1 MRSTD
6 KSFIHLFRKAAGY
19 RGKAPGG
26 LGKAQH
32 SMGEKEKIMANFA
45 IMGFGTVGSG
55 VASVLRMNGDAIAE
69 RLGEPLSLK
78 YILDVRDLSA
88 TEYAGIAVKDFSVL
102 ENDPELDVV
111 VESIGGAKVA
121 LEFTRRALMAGKHVV
136 TSNKELVASHGRELL
151 AIAKEKNVNYLFEAS
166 VGGGIPVLR
175 PLFQCLAGNQIEEIV
190 GILNGTTNYILTRM
204 IRGGVPF
211 DEALKEA
218 QAKGYAEQNPA
229 ADVEGLDAGRK
240 ICILSDLAWG
250 REVLPERISVQ
261 GISGLNLRDVETAS
275 KAGYQVKL
283 LGRAVKLEDG
293 RHCAYVAPHLVREDC
308 PVAGVDGVF
317 NAIMIRGNAVGDVMF
332 YGRGAGDLPTASAV
346 MGDVI
351 DALQHRE
358 KRRNLGWGE
367 GGDLADTGELSMCW
381 YLRGGFAVP
390 QGCREI
396 GGGAVL
402 TGPLST
408 KGAKALAEKLGAETI
423 LPVLP

>member
-1 MRSTD
+1 
-6 KSFIHLFRKAAGY
+6 
-19 RGKAPGG
+19 
-26 LGKAQH
+26 
-32 SMGEKEKIMANFA
+32 MANFA

-55 VASVLRMNGDAIAE
+55 VAEVLRLNSDIIA
-69 RLGEPLSLK
+69 RKLGEPLQLK

-88 TEYAGIAVKDFSVL
+88 TPYADKAVKDFSVL

-121 LEFTRRALMAGKHVV
+121 LEFTRRALLAGKHVV
-136 TSNKELVASHGRELL
+136 TSNKELVATHGKELL

-175 PLFQCLAGNQIEEIV
+175 PLFQCLAGNQIQEVV

-204 IRGGVPF
+204 VKGGIAF

-229 ADVEGLDAGRK
+229 ADVEGVDACRK

-250 REVLPERISVQ
+250 KEVQPGQVSTQ
-261 GISGLNLRDVETAS
+261 GISAIDLKDVAIAS
-275 KAGYQVKL
+275 GAGYRIKL
-283 LGRAVKLEDG
+283 LGRAMKLPEG
-293 RHCAYVAPHLVREDC
+293 GQAAFVAPHLVPESC
-308 PVAGVDGVF
+308 PMAAVDDVF

-351 DALQHRE
+351 DALQHRA
-358 KRRNLGWGE
+358 KRRELGWSE
-367 GGDLADTGELSMCW
+367 PAELLDFETELPLYW
-381 YLRGGFAVP
+381 YLRGEFTAPPSSEVLSD
-390 QGCREI
+390 
-396 GGGAVL
+396 GAVIV
-402 TGPLST
+402 GPVSHRE
-408 KGAKALAEKLGAETI
+408 AKELAEKVGAQAL
-423 LPVLP
+423 LPVLR